1 MRFKKFLSAAAAVTA
16 FVFLF
21 SSGVSA
27 NAADRSNRKNTKTT
41 KEKSISLDINKAE
54 LYEGDIITLK
64 PAVKGYKKCTV
75 SWSSSDGTV
84 ASVKKGGIVTALKEG
99 TADISVRIK
108 GTGLKAVCSVTVT
121 ATAQEP
127 SGQAENTDPDG
138 HGTVVV
144 DGKTFSLTFEDDFDG
159 DTLDSTKWEKVPLQ
173 KRQDL
178 NNYWDESMVWLD
190 GEGNL
195 VIEMSYDK
203 ENDRFLSG
211 AVRSRGKFEQA
222 YGYFEIRCKVNNVPG
237 YWTAFWLMGDSVND
251 ETGGG
256 RNGTEIDIM
265 ETPYYNKK
273 QVQNTLNWDGYGYRH
288 KSSGN
293 VSDIDVYDGEYHTF
307 SLLWTAKEYVFY
319 TDGKETWRTD
329 AAAALGTCE
338 VPLFIKISSET
349 GSWTGIP
356 DPEKLPDKMITDYVR
371 VYKQTETANKGN

>member
-1 MRFKKFLSAAAAVTA
+1 MKFKKFFSAAAAA
-16 FVFLF
+16 AACIFLL

-27 NAADRSNRKNTKTT
+27 NPAVRKNTKAA
-41 KEKSISLDINKAE
+41 KEKSISLDISKTE
-54 LYEGDIITLK
+54 LQEGDTLTLK
-64 PAVKGYKKCTV
+64 PAVTGYKKCTI
-75 SWSSSDGTV
+75 SWSSSDKTV

-108 GTGLKAVCSVTVT
+108 GTDLKAVCKVTVK
-121 ATAQEP
+121 AKAREQ
-127 SGQAENTDPDG
+127 TDPDDYSRI
-138 HGTVVV
+138 VV
-144 DGKTFSLTFEDDFDG
+144 DGKTFILSFEDDFNG
-159 DTLDSTKWEKVPLQ
+159 DTLDSTKWEKGPQQ

-178 NNYWDESMVWLD
+178 NNYWDDSMVSLD
-190 GEGNL
+190 GGGNL

-237 YWTAFWLMGDSVND
+237 YWTAFWLMGDSVSD

-265 ETPYYNKK
+265 ETPYFNTK

-293 VSDIDVYDGEYHTF
+293 VSDIDIYDGEYHTF
-307 SLLWTAKEYVFY
+307 SLLWTEDEYVFY
-319 TDGKETWRTD
+319 TDGEETWRTD

-349 GSWTGIP
+349 GSWTGTP
-356 DPEKLPDKMITDYVR
+356 DPESLPDKMLTDYVR
-371 VYKQTETANKGN
+371 VYKQAENGG

>member
-54 LYEGDIITLK
+54 LCEGDIITLK

-75 SWSSSDGTV
+75 SWSSSDRTV

-127 SGQAENTDPDG
+127 SGQAESTDPDG
-138 HGTVVV
+138 HSTVVV

-265 ETPYYNKK
+265 ETPYYNTK

-307 SLLWTAKEYVFY
+307 SLLWTEKEYVFY

-371 VYKQTETANKGN
+371 VYKQTETADKGN